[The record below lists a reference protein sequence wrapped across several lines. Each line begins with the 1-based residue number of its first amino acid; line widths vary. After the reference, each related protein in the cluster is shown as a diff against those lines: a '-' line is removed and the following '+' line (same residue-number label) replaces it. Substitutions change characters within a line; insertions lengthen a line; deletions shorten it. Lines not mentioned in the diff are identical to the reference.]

1 MQDFQN
7 TPKNNINNVIS
18 TLKTKLLDSY
28 NYMKTNKPRF
38 KVNGNARVWLI
49 KTIPPTVKPQLEY
62 FMKLEALAP

>member
-38 KVNGNARVWLI
+38 KVNGNAHECGLS
-49 KTIPPTVKPQLEY
+49 KLYPQL
-62 FMKLEALAP
+62 